1 MKLITKQ
8 VAEQMSKYPLYSQ
21 DGKGLE
27 AVVTAKFFLQ
37 NFTWYVLEW
46 DGEDTFFGVV
56 DGHVTEYGYF
66 SLRELES
73 LRGMFGQKVE
83 RDTGF
88 EPKTLRE
95 AGKSEPYLEDFVAKL
110 AYNEKLELEE
120 VEMTL

>member
-46 DGEDTFFGVV
+46 DGDDTFFGVV
-56 DGHVTEYGYF
+56 DGNVTEYGYF

-73 LRGMFGQKVE
+73 LRGMFGLKVE

-88 EPKTLRE
+88 GPQTLRE

-110 AYNEKLELEE
+110 EYNEKLELKE
-120 VEMTL
+120 VEVM